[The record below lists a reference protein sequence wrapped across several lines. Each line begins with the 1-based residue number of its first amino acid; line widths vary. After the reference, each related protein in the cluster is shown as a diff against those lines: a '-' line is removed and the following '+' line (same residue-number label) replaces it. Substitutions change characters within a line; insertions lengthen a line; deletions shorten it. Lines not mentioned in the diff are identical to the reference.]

1 MNLKLKFS
9 LLFSL
14 LVSVVL
20 ISCIAIIY
28 FLYANTRKED
38 YNNRLWSKA
47 WITYKNHFNI
57 IGLPANVQESI
68 EKYPAGSFSNFQ
80 LYIIDS
86 LGKSIYHEP
95 VDSNVTVPE
104 SNVTQAKKQ
113 GEYSFVFAGREY
125 MALYFKDVKHTII
138 AGGSDIV
145 GQRRLGKLRLI
156 MGFVTLGGIL
166 LTGFI
171 AFGYAN
177 QATRPLIRMGEQ
189 MQKISENNLKERVD
203 EDSSYM
209 ELRLI
214 ASNFND
220 MLDRLDK
227 AFESQKSFV
236 HHASHELRTPLA
248 SMLSQTESALRR
260 PNLTKEDFDKV
271 LHSLKEDQQSMI
283 DLTNS
288 LLAFSQYDKISN
300 QKDWAY
306 IRLDEIL
313 YDAISSA
320 KKSLPGVN
328 ISVEF
333 LSVPEKENYL
343 SVQGSEP
350 LLRSA
355 ITNLIKNAY
364 LYSPDK
370 NIKILI
376 KEDASTTYVSF
387 INGGQTLTE
396 DEAMRLF
403 IPFFRGSNVKGE
415 KGYGLGLSI
424 VKRILD
430 VHKGNVQYQVKDGK
444 NCFVISFSDQQAA
457 TTS

>member
-20 ISCIAIIY
+20 VSCIAIIY

-38 YNNRLWSKA
+38 YSNRLWSKV
-47 WITYKNHFNI
+47 WTTYQDHFKI
-57 IGLPANVQESI
+57 IGLPSNVQEGI
-68 EKYPAGSFSNFQ
+68 NRYPAGSFTNFR
-80 LYIIDS
+80 LYILDS
-86 LGKSIYHEP
+86 ANKVTHSEP
-95 VDSNVTVPE
+95 ATGTGLPPADFIRIT
-104 SNVTQAKKQ
+104 KKQ
-113 GEYSFVFAGREY
+113 NEYSFLFDGREA
-125 MALYFKDVKHTII
+125 MAIYFKDVKHTII
-138 AGGSDIV
+138 AAGTDIV
-145 GQRRLGKLRLI
+145 GERRLRKLRFI

-166 LTGFI
+166 VTAFI
-171 AFGYAN
+171 AFFYAD
-177 QATRPLIRMGEQ
+177 QATKPLIRMGDQ
-189 MQKISENNLKERVD
+189 MQNISENNLKERVD
-203 EDSSYM
+203 AGSSYM

-227 AFESQKSFV
+227 AFEAQKSFV

-260 PNLTKEDFDKV
+260 PGLTRAEFEKV
-271 LHSLKEDQQSMI
+271 LHSLKEDQQAMI

-300 QKDWAY
+300 QNDWGY
-306 IRLDEIL
+306 VRLDEIL

-320 KKSLPGVN
+320 KKTLPGINV
-328 ISVEF
+328 SVEF

-370 NIKILI
+370 NIRILI
-376 KEDASTTYVSF
+376 QEDESSTFVSF
-387 INGGQTLTE
+387 INGGQTLTD

-403 IPFFRGSNVKGE
+403 IPFFRGSNSKGE

-430 VHKGNVQYQVKDGK
+430 VHKGTIKYEVKEGK
-444 NCFVISFSDQQAA
+444 NCFTISFIDQQPA
-457 TTS
+457 TI